1 MRGRPGGCRTWAGF
15 TDRAGRVPVAALPL
29 LLGVLAAAVVA
40 LAAWSVFAPTASM
53 RLGPRIVE
61 IPLNQGLGAV
71 ARRLQDEGVI
81 RTRLGFAAVAILSGR
96 ARSLKAGE
104 YEIPR
109 DSGALAV
116 LDLLASGRVVQH
128 PVVFREGHTV
138 TELARLLED
147 HRLATAGDVL
157 RVARDPDFL
166 RRHDIPM
173 DSVEGYLFPDTYQFV
188 RGMPPE
194 DILARMV
201 ARMREQISGSILDE
215 IRAREMTVHQVLT
228 LASIIERE
236 AVDADEMPLIS
247 AVFWNRLRRD
257 MPLQADPTV
266 QYAVGRERQRLTRVD
281 LQADSPYNTYRRP
294 GLPPGPIASPG
305 LAAVR
310 AALNPAPVAYLY
322 FVAADDR
329 RHHFSTTLEDHNAAV
344 ARYRAFRERQP
355 GP

>member
-1 MRGRPGGCRTWAGF
+1 MRVRPPGCATSTGF
-15 TDRAGRVPVAALPL
+15 SDGSGRVPAGGLALL
-29 LLGVLAAAVVA
+29 VGVLAATAVA
-40 LAAWSVFAPTASM
+40 LGAWSVLVPTPTM

-61 IPLNQGLGAV
+61 IPLHQGLGGV
-71 ARRLQDEGVI
+71 ARQLEDEGVI
-81 RTRLGFAAVAILSGR
+81 RTRLGFAAVAILAGR

-104 YEIPR
+104 YQIPR
-109 DSGALAV
+109 DASALAV
-116 LDLLASGRVVQH
+116 LDLLASGRVLQH
-128 PVVFREGHTV
+128 PIVFREGSTV
-138 TELARLLED
+138 SELARLLED
-147 HRLATAGDVL
+147 QRLVRAEDVL
-157 RVARDPDFL
+157 RVARDADFL
-166 RRHDIPM
+166 RGHEIPA
-173 DSVEGYLFPDTYQFV
+173 DSVEGYLFPDTYRFV
-188 RGMPPE
+188 RGMAPE

-201 ARMREQISGSILDE
+201 ARMREQLSRSILEE
-215 IRAREMTVHQVLT
+215 IRARQLSIHEALT

-236 AVDADEMPLIS
+236 AVDPAEMPLIS

-305 LAAVR
+305 LAAIR

-344 ARYRAFRERQP
+344 VRYRSFRARP
-355 GP
+355 TGP